1 MKHNNKWLIGAIA
14 TLVVSG
20 IGVMALRRT
29 QNAYTRC
36 R

>member
-14 TLVVSG
+14 ALVVGG

-29 QNAYTRC
+29 KNA
-36 R
+36 